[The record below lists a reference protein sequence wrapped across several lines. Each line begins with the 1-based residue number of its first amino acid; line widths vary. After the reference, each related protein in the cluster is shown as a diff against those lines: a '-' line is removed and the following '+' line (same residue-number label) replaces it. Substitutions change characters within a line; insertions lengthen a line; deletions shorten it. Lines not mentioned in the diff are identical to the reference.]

1 MVKVAKDSSQH
12 RMSSFCSYLRTFTA
26 TELVAICGL
35 RGDYWDIKDFQ
46 ARFLSSVKIHIIC
59 IWLACIM
66 QCIYVKWEA
75 CGISRTMGCTMTVRS
90 TNLTVRDKR
99 VYRADGVQIY
109 GGTLEGRQ
117 ELRDIM

>member
-12 RMSSFCSYLRTFTA
+12 RMSSFCRHLLPRSWLLSVACGEIIGTSRT
-26 TELVAICGL
+26 
-35 RGDYWDIKDFQ
+35 FQ

-59 IWLACIM
+59 VWLACIM

-75 CGISRTMGCTMTVRS
+75 CGISRMMGCTMTVRS